1 MTLKILADLAQGTD
15 EWRAA
20 RCGMVTASVVGQ
32 LLTPTRRIAD
42 NETSRGLTLSLV
54 AERITGHVDETFMS
68 ADMWRGIEDEPIAR
82 DLYREHHAPVE
93 EVGLMVRADDDWGGY
108 RIGYSPDGLVG
119 DEGLI
124 ECKSRLQKVH
134 LRTIL
139 TDEIPAE
146 NMAQLQC
153 GLLVSGRAWIDYLSY
168 CGGMPLWTKRA
179 YPDPTWFDAIVQA
192 VAKFESNAAAYAFRY
207 REAVRGLPTTERVER
222 GSEIEF

>member
-1 MTLKILADLAQGTD
+1 VTLTTYADLVQGTD
-15 EWRAA
+15 EWLQA
-20 RCGMVTASVVGQ
+20 RCGIVTASVVGK
-32 LLTPTRRIAD
+32 LLTPSLAVAD

-168 CGGMPLWTKRA
+168 CGGMPLYVKRVH
-179 YPDPTWFDAIVQA
+179 PDPSWHASIVAA
-192 VAKFESNAAAYAFRY
+192 VAKFESNAAAYVFRY
-207 REAVRGLPTTERVER
+207 REAVRGLPTTERVNR
-222 GSEIEF
+222 DAEIEF

>member
-1 MTLKILADLAQGTD
+1 MLTIHTDLVQGTD
-15 EWRAA
+15 EWRQA
-20 RCGMVTASVVGQ
+20 RCGIVTASVVGR
-32 LLTPTRRIAD
+32 LITPTLKVAD

-68 ADMWRGIEDEPIAR
+68 ADMWRGVEDEPIAR
-82 DLYREHHAPVE
+82 DLYAQHHAPVD
-93 EVGLMVRADDDWGGY
+93 EVGLMVRDDWGY
-108 RIGYSPDGLVG
+108 RIGYSPDGLVR

-153 GLLVSGRAWIDYLSY
+153 GLLVSGRAWVDYLSY
-168 CGGMPLWTKRA
+168 CGGMPLWTKRV
-179 YPDPTWFDAIVQA
+179 YPDQTWFDAIVQT
-192 VAKFESNAAAYAFRY
+192 VAKVESNAAAYVSRY

-222 GSEIEF
+222 DAEIEF